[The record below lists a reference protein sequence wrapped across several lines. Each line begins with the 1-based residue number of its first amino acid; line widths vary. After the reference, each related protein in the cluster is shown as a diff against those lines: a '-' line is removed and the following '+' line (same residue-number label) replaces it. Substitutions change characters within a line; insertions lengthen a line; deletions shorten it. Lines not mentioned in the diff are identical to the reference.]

1 MHRLTRARAAVAT
14 IFGLNGFLAALWV
27 AHIPVIT
34 EHTGT
39 SHGQLGAMLLLVG
52 ATAFVGMQVCGRL
65 IDRIGSRPT
74 TLVAAIVLCGAMLG
88 PVLATTPGWL
98 ALALAVFGFTNGS
111 LDVSMNAQAVQ
122 VERAYRRPIMSAFH
136 GFFSV
141 GGLLG
146 SGVVAVGLWMDWP
159 VAVTVAVLGALG
171 LVVVAFASA
180 GLVGRDVGMAESS
193 APDASHEDASRRWWR
208 ELDLRRLILLAA
220 VAFAAMLAEG
230 TAYDWSAL
238 HVVETF
244 GTREAIGAIAFAG
257 FSAAMMVA
265 RFVIDPIA
273 ARVGPVAVVRW
284 GAVIGA
290 IGMLIA
296 LIPSGEGAPSAIIA
310 ILGWAVFGIGLAG
323 LIPQIFTA
331 AGNLTTRAGGRAI
344 STVVGCG
351 YLGMLAGPAVVG
363 AIGGVTSLRV
373 GLMPV
378 LLALA
383 FVAWAAGVVSA
394 PQPVESRRRHDT
406 LEM

>member
-98 ALALAVFGFTNGS
+98 AVALAVFGFTNGS

-122 VERAYRRPIMSAFH
+122 VERAYGRPIMSAFH

-146 SGVVAVGLWMDWP
+146 SGVVAVGLWMSWP
-159 VAVTVAVLGALG
+159 VVVTVAVLGALG
-171 LVVVAFASA
+171 VGVVALVAT
-180 GLVGRDVGMAESS
+180 GLVGRDVGMVGSS
-193 APDASHEDASRRWWR
+193 PDSAHEDTPRQWWR
-208 ELDLRRLILLAA
+208 ELDLRRLIFLAA

-244 GTREAIGAIAFAG
+244 GTREATGAVAFAG

-296 LIPSGEGAPSAIIA
+296 LMPSGEGAPSAIIA

-383 FVAWAAGVVSA
+383 FAAWAAGVVSA

-406 LEM
+406 LER